1 MDEGVS
7 SGDWIAAEGLHLL
20 RWEEV
25 SSQCVKEGRGVKL
38 GGRGTGGQRYLRRLN
53 MFFLCHVFLERACV
67 CVCVCYWIEAVRL
80 AG

>member
-7 SGDWIAAEGLHLL
+7 GGDWIAAEGLHLL

-38 GGRGTGGQRYLRRLN
+38 GETGDGRAEVLKKT
-53 MFFLCHVFLERACV
+53 
-67 CVCVCYWIEAVRL
+67 
-80 AG
+80 